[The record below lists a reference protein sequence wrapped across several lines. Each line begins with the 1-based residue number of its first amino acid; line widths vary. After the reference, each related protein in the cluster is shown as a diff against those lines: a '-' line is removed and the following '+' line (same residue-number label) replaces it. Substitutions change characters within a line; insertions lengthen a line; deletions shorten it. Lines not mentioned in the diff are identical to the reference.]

1 MLAVASALKT
11 LKVSWRHEFKNLSQT
26 ESMVFLAIAS
36 SPGIE
41 SSHIQEEL
49 DLDQPHVSR
58 TLNKLIDKQLVRALI
73 LKKGDRKKV
82 YFLEPQTGAA
92 KLLGWV
98 DGVVDGLLVANPNV
112 LARFIASLE
121 DAPESVIE
129 SIEKGL
135 DRVKVARKTSHA
147 ALHRNSSYD
156 QTKRNRSNQSY
167 LKLIGS

>member
-11 LKVSWRHEFKNLSQT
+11 LKFSWRHEFKSLSQT
-26 ESMVFLAIAS
+26 ESMVFLAVAS

-58 TLNKLIDKQLVRALI
+58 TLNKLIDKQLIRSLI

-82 YFLEPQTGAA
+82 YFLEPQTGATR
-92 KLLGWV
+92 LLRWV
-98 DGVVDGLLVANPNV
+98 DGVVDGLLVANPYV

-129 SIEKGL
+129 SIAKGL
-135 DRVKVARKTSHA
+135 DRAKAARALSPA
-147 ALHRNSSYD
+147 ALNRNSSYD
-156 QTKRNRSNQSY
+156 LPKRNRSNQSY
-167 LKLIGS
+167 LKLFGS